1 MSNACSGPCAA
12 DLHQPA
18 GTEVCIHIVDDDA
31 SFRASLVFLLDA
43 VGFTAREYG
52 DAVAFLDNPREGPG
66 CVILDLAMPGL
77 TGLDLQRVLRDQGF
91 DMPIV
96 FLSAHGDLRSGVRA
110 MRAGAEDFLSK
121 PADADELLAAVHRA
135 LVRDSEQRTT
145 RALHDALRAR
155 VARLSARELEVLRHV
170 ISGRLNKQIA
180 FDLGLALQT
189 VKFHRARVMAK
200 LEAASVGDLS
210 HIARVA
216 GVRPT

>member
-1 MSNACSGPCAA
+1 MSPAGSGPGAPDSPERAGA
-12 DLHQPA
+12 D
-18 GTEVCIHIVDDDA
+18 VCIHIVDDDA
-31 SFRASLVFLLDA
+31 SFRGSLVFLLDA
-43 VGFTAREYG
+43 VGLSAREYG
-52 DAVAFLDNPREGPG
+52 DAASFLGNLPDGPG

-77 TGLDLQRVLRDQGF
+77 TGLDLQRVLTGQGF

-121 PADADELLAAVHRA
+121 PVDADELLDAVRRA
-135 LVRDSEQRTT
+135 LVRDSQQRQT
-145 RALHDALRAR
+145 RALHDTLCAR

-180 FDLGLALQT
+180 SDLGLALQT
-189 VKFHRARVMAK
+189 VKFHRAHVMAK
-200 LEAASVGDLS
+200 LQAASVGDLS

-216 GVRPT
+216 GVRPV

>member
-1 MSNACSGPCAA
+1 VQAA
-12 DLHQPA
+12 
-18 GTEVCIHIVDDDA
+18 
-31 SFRASLVFLLDA
+31 
-43 VGFTAREYG
+43 
-52 DAVAFLDNPREGPG
+52 
-66 CVILDLAMPGL
+66 
-77 TGLDLQRVLRDQGF
+77 
-91 DMPIV
+91 
-96 FLSAHGDLRSGVRA
+96 RA

-121 PADADELLAAVHRA
+121 PVDTDELLAAVHRA